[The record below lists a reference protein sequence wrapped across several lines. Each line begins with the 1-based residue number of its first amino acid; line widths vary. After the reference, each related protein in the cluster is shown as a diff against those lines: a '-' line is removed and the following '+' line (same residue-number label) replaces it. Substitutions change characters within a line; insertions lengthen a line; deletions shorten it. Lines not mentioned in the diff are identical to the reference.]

1 MSKQLRVGGIDYRV
15 KVRDNLCSDDGTK
28 LNGSIDYF
36 PDYLIQ
42 VEGTAGKQVV
52 SITVWHEI
60 VHGILRNASRGDK
73 VNDKTIDVI
82 ACGIFQALRDNPQL
96 KNIPKWLN
104 K

>member
-1 MSKQLRVGGIDYRV
+1 MNKHLRAGGVDYRV
-15 KVRDNLCSDDGTK
+15 KVRDNLCSDNGTK
-28 LNGSIDYF
+28 LNGSIEYF

-42 VEGTAGKQVV
+42 VEDTAGKQVK

-60 VHGILRNASRGDK
+60 IHAVLRNASRGNK

-82 ACGIFQALRDNPQL
+82 ARGIFQALRDNPQL